1 MDSTLEKTLI
11 NELLG
16 QNGFI
21 ILNKRREI
29 EVTEVNNFSDN
40 IINGFASILY

>member
-21 ILNKRREI
+21 ILNKRIIKKIGI
-29 EVTEVNNFSDN
+29 ENAIIFSFL
-40 IINGFASILY
+40 I